1 MHSEVSSC
9 SISLPRK
16 IITMET
22 TVPNGREKERSD
34 SDLEEPNLDD
44 CQQDN
49 GGKRKRSPSE
59 ERREERR
66 AANRRSAMESRQVRA
81 TFEHAQSTENN
92 FSFAC

>member
-1 MHSEVSSC
+1 MLFVYLSDCTLKFQVVHVASR
-9 SISLPRK
+9 ISLPKK
-16 IITMET
+16 IMTMET
-22 TVPNGREKERSD
+22 ARTVPNGGEKERSD

-66 AANRRSAMESRQVRA
+66 AANRRSAMESRQVGA
-81 TFEHAQSTENN
+81 TF
-92 FSFAC
+92 